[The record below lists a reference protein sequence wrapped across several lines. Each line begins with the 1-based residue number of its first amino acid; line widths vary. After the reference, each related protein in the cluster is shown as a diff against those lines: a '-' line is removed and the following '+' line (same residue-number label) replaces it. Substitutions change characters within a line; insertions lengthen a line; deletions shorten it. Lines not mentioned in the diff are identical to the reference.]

1 MNFLRRW
8 WDRQN
13 ERDAFKKGM
22 IAFSKHCVAAVKHQ
36 VPEATR
42 VRTRALWCGDQ
53 TGARV
58 VWTEGSGRAWQ
69 WPLYLAFHAYRQT
82 PEQREAVIARSLH
95 ALLNPSDDEED
106 EEEEQRVP
114 RTAEQVAQRLL
125 ALVAVVWR
133 ANASEEIAQEGIA
146 WAKAQGIT
154 AFLSPAEHSFIFHE
168 QRPPQADVVNLG
180 WRAEAMVPMIWA
192 LGGLAAMPPS
202 NERSTSW
209 SNPMLRQAMKSP
221 ADFIAGATLR
231 PAVEVEAEESRL
243 HDEHWHVRDAQLR
256 RQPVPS
262 GLEAGIVIERR
273 YALSWMVG
281 YGDNWDDVPT
291 DT

>member
-22 IAFSKHCVAAVKHQ
+22 IAFSKHCVAAVKHH
-36 VPEATR
+36 VPQATR
-42 VRTRALWCGDQ
+42 VRARAIWYGDQ
-53 TGARV
+53 TRARV
-58 VWTEGSGRAWQ
+58 VWTDGSGRTWQ
-69 WPLYLAFHAYRQT
+69 WPLYLPFLACRKA
-82 PEQREAVIARSLH
+82 PEQREAIIARSLH
-95 ALLNPSDDEED
+95 ALLNPPDDTGDED
-106 EEEEQRVP
+106 DEQRVP

-133 ANASEEIAQEGIA
+133 ANTREEIAQEGIT
-146 WAKAQGIT
+146 WAKAHGIT
-154 AFLSPAEHSFIFHE
+154 AFLSPKEHDFIFHA
-168 QRPPQADVVNLG
+168 QRPPQQDITNLG

-192 LGGLAAMPPS
+192 LGGLPAMPPS

-209 SNPMLRQAMKSP
+209 SNPMLRRAMQSP
-221 ADFIAGATLR
+221 AEFIASAALR
-231 PAVEVEAEESRL
+231 PAGAVEDEEGRL
-243 HDEHWHVRDAQLR
+243 LDEHWHVRDAQLR
-256 RQPVPS
+256 RQPVPP
-262 GLEAGIVIERR
+262 GLDAGIVIERR